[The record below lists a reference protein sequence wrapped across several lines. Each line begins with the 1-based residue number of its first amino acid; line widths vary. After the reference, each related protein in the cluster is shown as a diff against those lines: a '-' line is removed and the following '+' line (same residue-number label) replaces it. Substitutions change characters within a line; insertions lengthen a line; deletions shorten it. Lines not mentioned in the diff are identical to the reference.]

1 MRLFHGID
9 KILVFFKN
17 IKLLSFKRSRARG
30 AGFFVKILQSPASL
44 QGGYFFLLTLR
55 FGCYGIKT
63 ENVDK
68 LLLLRNMKDTVC
80 SLQFYKRQVKVK
92 TKFYVKLTLFTSS
105 NQLCLKNHEFC
116 HEKSKVFFYN
126 PLYHHQTKNV
136 MIKV

>member
-17 IKLLSFKRSRARG
+17 IKLLSFTRSRARG

-92 TKFYVKLTLFTSS
+92 TKFYVKLTLFTSL
-105 NQLCLKNHEFC
+105 NQLWLLNHEFLF
-116 HEKSKVFFYN
+116 HEKSKVFFQN
-126 PLYHHQTKNV
+126 LFRITTKT
-136 MIKV
+136 KTS

>member
-30 AGFFVKILQSPASL
+30 AGFFGKILQSPASL

-92 TKFYVKLTLFTSS
+92 TKFYVKLTLFTSL
-105 NQLCLKNHEFC
+105 NQFSCASKTTSFFMKNR
-116 HEKSKVFFYN
+116 KSFPITPYN
-126 PLYHHQTKNV
+126 TKT
-136 MIKV
+136 KTS

>member
-17 IKLLSFKRSRARG
+17 IKLLSFTRSRARG

-92 TKFYVKLTLFTSS
+92 TKFYVKLTLQASTSCAS
-105 NQLCLKNHEFC
+105 KTTSFFMKNR
-116 HEKSKVFFYN
+116 KSFSITPYIT
-126 PLYHHQTKNV
+126 TKT
-136 MIKV
+136 KTS